1 MNDTQKESVV
11 HIGRYHRKDDIRIFC
26 KECSSLIKDGYRL
39 SYITSDVNG
48 DSRGYEENGIQ
59 VSFYQDKDL
68 SLGIRRDILK
78 CIYLRKKWID
88 SIVDCILELEPD
100 ILHIHEYEILF
111 VVKSLLK
118 RKNDIKIVYDIHED
132 TPRQLSDWYRRNG
145 RKFLAFLSE
154 KIIER
159 KENRF
164 IRKADLVIT
173 ATDYIHDLVIKQN
186 KNVFVIKNFPK
197 ADDIC
202 CSNDDLKERTRTYCY
217 SGGISEDRGI
227 TLLIKNSDNIKG
239 RFILA
244 GNMAENYRK
253 ELEKKYQDKFERN
266 VDYRG
271 YLSRQQVNELY
282 SSSVVGLCTLQY
294 QPNYINALPIKLFE
308 YMAAGI
314 PVVASDFPLW
324 KQIVEEA
331 ECGILVNPYDEE
343 EIVKAVNR
351 LLFDRELAKKLGDN
365 GRHAVQE
372 MYSWEHEES
381 ILLEAYRSILSCVE

>member
-1 MNDTQKESVV
+1 M
-11 HIGRYHRKDDIRIFC
+11 
-26 KECSSLIKDGYRL
+26 
-39 SYITSDVNG
+39 
-48 DSRGYEENGIQ
+48 
-59 VSFYQDKDL
+59 
-68 SLGIRRDILK
+68 
-78 CIYLRKKWID
+78 
-88 SIVDCILELEPD
+88 
-100 ILHIHEYEILF
+100 
-111 VVKSLLK
+111 
-118 RKNDIKIVYDIHED
+118 
-132 TPRQLSDWYRRNG
+132 
-145 RKFLAFLSE
+145 AFLSE